1 MKNCCDKQ
9 YYHFYK
15 ERIVI
20 IIKGENKMNKNVSTI
35 IELDKGQVTGFL
47 IELGAAPLIIIKAK
61 KGYVMCGYLNIN
73 IANKLG
79 EIAGRVTGVKSF
91 DDVLNANIVELSE
104 NAKKIGLKEG
114 MKARDFLNSIM

>member
-1 MKNCCDKQ
+1 
-9 YYHFYK
+9 
-15 ERIVI
+15 
-20 IIKGENKMNKNVSTI
+20 MNKNVSTI